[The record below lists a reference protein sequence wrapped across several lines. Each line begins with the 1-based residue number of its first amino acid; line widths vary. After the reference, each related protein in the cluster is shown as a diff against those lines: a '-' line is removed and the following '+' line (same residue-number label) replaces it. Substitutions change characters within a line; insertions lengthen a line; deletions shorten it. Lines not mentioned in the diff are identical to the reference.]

1 LNPNEHLLEINRSPE
16 MTPNEGMFCV
26 WTDFDFGLPIL
37 HKILI

>member
-1 LNPNEHLLEINRSPE
+1 

-37 HKILI
+37 HKILIQEYDSSVV